1 MIISRTPYRISF
13 FGGGTDYPEWYLK
26 HGGSVLGTA
35 IDKYCYLT
43 CRYLPPFFE
52 HRTRV
57 VYSQIE
63 SCQTIDEVRH
73 PSVRE
78 VLRYLNIER
87 GVEIHHDGD
96 LPARSGMGSSSSFT
110 VGLLNALY
118 ALKGYMPTKQQLA
131 RESIHVEQEM
141 IKETVGSQ
149 DQVLAAHGGF
159 NHVTFHPNGEITVHP
174 VILTQDRLQE
184 LNSHLMLFYTGIKRT
199 ASNVA
204 ASYVNDLEAK
214 RRQLRIMKDLVEESI
229 SILNGN
235 QDICAFGELMHE
247 AWQAKRSL
255 SASVSNGHVDEL
267 FAKAMAAG
275 AIGGKI
281 TGAGGGGFMLL
292 FVPPD
297 RHKTVKEA
305 LSSLIHVPFR
315 FDFAGSQIIY
325 FQHEEDYSEQ
335 EQERAGQNVIPFQE
349 LSSLKSSQQVERK
362 KQRISKMAANSLE
375 ERI

>member
-13 FGGGTDYPEWYLK
+13 FGGGTDYPDWYLK

-52 HRTRV
+52 HKYRV

-63 SCQTIDEVRH
+63 SCMSLNEIKH
-73 PSVRE
+73 PAVRE
-78 VLRYLNIER
+78 VLRFVKMER

-118 ALKGYMPTKQQLA
+118 ALKGYMPSKKQLA
-131 RESIHVEQEM
+131 LESIHIEQGL
-141 IKETVGSQ
+141 IQETVGSQ

-159 NHVTFHPNGEITVHP
+159 NHVTFHPNGEVTVQP
-174 VILTQDRLQE
+174 VILSQERMQE
-184 LNSHLMLFYTGIKRT
+184 LNGNLMLFYTGIKRT

-204 ASYVNDLEAK
+204 DSYVHDLEAK

-229 SILNGN
+229 SVLNSS
-235 QDICAFGELMHE
+235 QDLTGFGELMHE

-255 SASVSNGHVDEL
+255 SATVSNGHVDDL
-267 FAKAMAAG
+267 MAKAMTAG
-275 AIGGKI
+275 AVGGKI

-297 RHKTVKEA
+297 RQQKVKEA
-305 LSSLIHVPFR
+305 LGNLIHVPFR
-315 FDFAGSQIIY
+315 FDFSGSQIIY
-325 FQHEEDYSEQ
+325 FQHEEDFTEQ
-335 EQERAGQNVIPFQE
+335 EQARANQNVIPFQE
-349 LSSLKSSQQVERK
+349 LGTLQKTKRVKTLNASLNPK
-362 KQRISKMAANSLE
+362 KAFETQSN
-375 ERI
+375 